1 LLRPGQGKLCPDGK
15 MADPRLT
22 TVHDALAWA
31 RSVLAG
37 DSESIDAP
45 LLLMHVLGVDRAAL
59 LTHPERELTPE
70 QATSFCALIEQRAAG
85 VPVPYLTGSRA
96 FYDLDFAVTPDVLI
110 PRPETEHL
118 IESALQWARRDVRL
132 VDVGTGSGAIAVTL
146 AVHLPEARVWAVD
159 VSAAALEVARQ
170 NAIRH
175 GAAERITFVQGDLLE
190 PLIAA
195 DQPIDLVVA
204 NLPYIASDELKV
216 LPVALHEPLLALD
229 GGADGLDLIRRLLDQ
244 APRVL
249 AQEGLLL
256 MEIAAGQG
264 ARVCALSR
272 VTFPGAHV
280 TLIRDYAGLDRVVRV
295 AL

>member
-1 LLRPGQGKLCPDGK
+1 
-15 MADPRLT
+15 MAETGPT
-22 TVHDALAWA
+22 TVHHALAWA
-31 RSVLAG
+31 RSMLPDDA
-37 DSESIDAP
+37 EPIDAP
-45 LLLMHVLGVDRAAL
+45 LLLMYVLGVDRAAL

-70 QATSFCALIEQRAAG
+70 QTALFRALILQRAAG
-85 VPVPYLTGSRA
+85 VPVPYLTGARA

-118 IESALQWARRDVRL
+118 VESALQWAQGRHDLRL

-159 VSAAALEVARQ
+159 VSAAALDVARR

-195 DQPIDLVVA
+195 DQPVDLIAA
-204 NLPYIASDELKV
+204 NLPYIASDELQT
-216 LPVALHEPLLALD
+216 LPVAQFEPLLALD
-229 GGADGLDLIRRLLDQ
+229 GGTDGLDLIRRLLVQ

-249 AQEGLLL
+249 ARDGLLL
-256 MEIAAGQG
+256 LETAAGQG
-264 ARVCALSR
+264 ARVCELGAAA
-272 VTFPGAHV
+272 FPGAHV
-280 TLIRDYAGLDRVVRV
+280 ALIRDYAGLDRLVSVEKATHAHV
-295 AL
+295 

>member
-1 LLRPGQGKLCPDGK
+1 
-15 MADPRLT
+15 MAETRLT

-31 RSVLAG
+31 RSVLA
-37 DSESIDAP
+37 DSEPIDAS

-59 LTHPERELTPE
+59 LTHPDRELTPE
-70 QATSFCALIEQRAAG
+70 QTVTFRALILQRAAG
-85 VPVPYLTGSRA
+85 VPVPYLTGTRA

-118 IESALQWARRDVRL
+118 VESALQWAQGRHDVRL

-159 VSAAALEVARQ
+159 VSAAALDVARR

-195 DQPIDLVVA
+195 DQPVDLIAA
-204 NLPYIASDELKV
+204 NLPYIASDELKT
-216 LPVALHEPLLALD
+216 LSVAQFEPLLALD
-229 GGADGLDLIRRLLDQ
+229 GGADGLDYIRRLLVQ

-249 AQEGLLL
+249 ELG
-256 MEIAAGQG
+256 AA
-264 ARVCALSR
+264 A
-272 VTFPGAHV
+272 FPGAHV
-280 TLIRDYAGLDRVVRV
+280 TLIRDYAGLDRLVSV
-295 AL
+295 ALSGTAGLTP

>member
-1 LLRPGQGKLCPDGK
+1 MPETGLG
-15 MADPRLT
+15 T
-22 TVHDALAWA
+22 IYDALAWA
-31 RSVLAG
+31 RSVLPD
-37 DSESIDAP
+37 DSEPIDAP

-59 LTHPERELTPE
+59 LTHPERALTPE
-70 QATSFCALIEQRAAG
+70 QAATFRALIVQRAAG
-85 VPVPYLTGSRA
+85 IPLPHLTGTRA

-118 IESALQWARRDVRL
+118 VESALQWARCEIRL
-132 VDVGTGSGAIAVTL
+132 ADVGTGSGAIAVTL

-159 VSAAALEVARQ
+159 ISAAALEVARH

-175 GAAERITFVQGDLLE
+175 GVAERITFVQGDLLE

-195 DQPIDLVVA
+195 DQPVDLIAA
-204 NLPYIASDELKV
+204 NLPYIASDELQT
-216 LPVALHEPLLALD
+216 LPVAQHEPLIALD
-229 GGADGLDLIRRLLDQ
+229 GGADGLDLIRRLLVQ

-249 AQEGLLL
+249 AKKGLLL

-264 ARVCALSR
+264 ARVCELSAAA
-272 VTFPGAHV
+272 FPGAHV
-280 TLIRDYAGLDRVVRV
+280 TLIHDYAGLDRVVRV

>member
-1 LLRPGQGKLCPDGK
+1 
-15 MADPRLT
+15 MAQTGPITID
-22 TVHDALAWA
+22 HALAWA
-31 RSVLAG
+31 RSVLPDDA
-37 DSESIDAP
+37 EPIDATI
-45 LLLMHVLGVDRAAL
+45 LLMHVLGVNRVAL
-59 LTHPERELTPE
+59 LTYLDRELTPE
-70 QATSFCALIEQRAAG
+70 QTVTFRALILQRAAG
-85 VPVPYLTGSRA
+85 VPVPYLIGTRA

-118 IESALQWARRDVRL
+118 VESALQWAQGRHDLRL

-159 VSAAALEVARQ
+159 VSAAALDVARR

-195 DQPIDLVVA
+195 EQPVDLIAA
-204 NLPYIASDELKV
+204 NLPYIASDELKT
-216 LPVALHEPLLALD
+216 LPVAQFEPLLALD
-229 GGADGLDLIRRLLDQ
+229 GGADGLDFIRRLLVQ

-249 AQEGLLL
+249 AREGLLL

-264 ARVCALSR
+264 ARVCELSAAA
-272 VTFPGAHV
+272 FPGADV
-280 TLIRDYAGLDRVVRV
+280 TLIHDYAGLDRVVRIER
-295 AL
+295 AAPQD

>member
-1 LLRPGQGKLCPDGK
+1 
-15 MADPRLT
+15 MAETRLT

-31 RSVLAG
+31 RSVLA
-37 DSESIDAP
+37 DSEPIDAS

-59 LTHPERELTPE
+59 LTHPDRELTPE
-70 QATSFCALIEQRAAG
+70 QTVTFRALILQRAAG
-85 VPVPYLTGSRA
+85 VPVPYLTGTRA

-118 IESALQWARRDVRL
+118 VESALQWAQGRHDVRL

-159 VSAAALEVARQ
+159 VSAAALDVARR

-195 DQPIDLVVA
+195 DQPVDLIAA
-204 NLPYIASDELKV
+204 NLPYIASDELKA
-216 LPVALHEPLLALD
+216 LPVAQYEPLLALD
-229 GGADGLDLIRRLLDQ
+229 GGADGLDYIRRLLVQ
-244 APRVL
+244 APHVL
-249 AQEGLLL
+249 ARDGRLL

-264 ARVCALSR
+264 ARVRELGAAA
-272 VTFPGAHV
+272 FPGAYV
-280 TLIRDYAGLDRVVRV
+280 TLIRDYAGLDRLVSV
-295 AL
+295 ALSGTAGLTP

>member
-1 LLRPGQGKLCPDGK
+1 
-15 MADPRLT
+15 MAETGPTTIDHALT
-22 TVHDALAWA
+22 WA
-31 RSVLAG
+31 RSVLPEDA
-37 DSESIDAP
+37 EPIDAP
-45 LLLMHVLGVDRAAL
+45 LILMHVLGVDRAAL
-59 LTHPERELTPE
+59 LTHPDRELTSE
-70 QATSFCALIEQRAAG
+70 QATTFRALIVQRAAG

-118 IESALQWARRDVRL
+118 VESALQWAQGRHALRL

-146 AVHLPEARVWAVD
+146 VVHLPEARVWAVD
-159 VSAAALEVARQ
+159 VSAAALDVARR

-195 DQPIDLVVA
+195 DQPVDLIAA
-204 NLPYIASDELKV
+204 NLPYIASDELKT
-216 LPVALHEPLLALD
+216 LPVAQYEPLLALD
-229 GGADGLDLIRRLLDQ
+229 GGADGLDFIRRLLVQ

-249 AQEGLLL
+249 ARDGLLM

-264 ARVCALSR
+264 ARVCELGAAA
-272 VTFPGAHV
+272 FPDARV
-280 TLIRDYAGLDRVVRV
+280 TLIRDYAGLERVVRV
-295 AL
+295 ER